1 MAWGS
6 LLAEKGQI
14 ALIKQD
20 KMVGRKYETWEEFF
34 DDCELMCANAMEYN
48 EDASEVYQDALHIK
62 VSHTMIRAW
71 FAYLA
76 MFFGNAAMCEMVVE
90 RRLFGRSATRG
101 ADHIPGDPR
110 LQSRRD

>member
-6 LLAEKGQI
+6 LLAEKGRI

-62 VSHTMIRAW
+62 VSRPMIRAS
-71 FAYLA
+71 FEQEHLA
-76 MFFGNAAMCEMVVE
+76 TLSSSAAMCAVLNVRQLAA
-90 RRLFGRSATRG
+90 RRHSDGES
-101 ADHIPGDPR
+101 
-110 LQSRRD
+110 